1 MTVVDVIAAA
11 RQAVCTQAFVAGAAL
26 CALHPAATAH
36 DTWLSRHPAPSGAMQ
51 LRLTTGHRYP
61 TPETPVRPERV
72 AQARFRRGRLEGLAT
87 VGDAGNASASDADS
101 GYTPLQLPPHTDAD
115 AGIATQ
121 VGVSLFP
128 LRIEIKEPTVTKYLD
143 EVACEGAARLAW
155 EQRASGVPWLEDYSK
170 HAVCWINASA
180 VDAGSTAA
188 AQAFAAQP
196 FGFTLELLP
205 QVDPGS
211 CRPGDR
217 FSVLALRRGQPMRG
231 LALFLADATGS
242 PAVLQHTDAKGCAS
256 WTLANTGQQLVK
268 GTHIRPPDDQGVW
281 HSDFSTLSFEVRA

>member
-1 MTVVDVIAAA
+1 MTGSDVIAAA
-11 RQAVCTQAFVAGAAL
+11 RQALCLQAFVAGAVL
-26 CALHPAATAH
+26 CALHPAAEAH
-36 DTWLSRHPAPSGAMQ
+36 DTWLSRHAAPSGGTQ

-72 AQARFRRGRLEGLAT
+72 AQARFRRGRVEGLAT
-87 VGDAGNASASDADS
+87 LGEAKTEV
-101 GYTPLQLPPHTDAD
+101 GYTALQLPPDMDAHS
-115 AGIATQ
+115 GVSTQ

-155 EQRASGVPWLEDYSK
+155 EQRASGVPWLEEYSK
-170 HAVCWINASA
+170 HAVCWINGPR
-180 VDAGSTAA
+180 VDAGPTAA
-188 AQAFAAQP
+188 TQAFAAQP

-217 FSVLALRRGQPMRG
+217 FRVLALRRGQPMQG
-231 LALFLADATGS
+231 LALFLADAAGS
-242 PAVLQHTDAKGCAS
+242 PAVLQHTDATGCAS
-256 WTLANTGQQLVK
+256 WTLSSPGQHLVK
-268 GTHIRPPDDQGVW
+268 GTHIRPPDSEGVW